1 MLYNQHEIIIICSNM
16 YHVTTCN
23 NYNIQQYISYHQH
36 TTIIICNDMYNH
48 QYVYI
53 NNVITTICNNI

>member
-36 TTIIICNDMYNH
+36 TTIIIRNDMYNH